1 MLNLFSKSPKRTSPS
16 SSVSVQ
22 EPNLLVKQFQDLNIN
37 IYGTYEEPL
46 FKAKDIGDLLGIKD
60 INSTIRD
67 FDSDESC
74 MHSMHTAF
82 GTKDINMLTEQGL
95 YKVLMTSR
103 KEVAKQFQKWVYQVI
118 KEIRKKGKYDLE
130 EKLLQNQQQLKQNQQ
145 QLKQNQQQLLLKEQE
160 LKYYKELT
168 YEEVEKTGYNYILS
182 TDKPGIYKEGLA
194 KDPKKRIKG
203 LQTGNVDD
211 IQILFEY
218 PTSNPALLESF
229 VHFVLDRYRCN
240 SNREHFRCDLEYM
253 KTVIKLAGKMIDTL
267 KSSFHTISKEEL
279 LERLEMDIYI
289 EEEIE
294 EENEVENEESEFY
307 NWCNENII
315 YKKNSILKLSDVCD
329 LYLGKKVSSRV
340 STKYRK
346 EIEKF
351 IKEKYSNI
359 DYEYK
364 QYTINNLKIR
374 GWLHVSIL

>member
-46 FKAKDIGDLLGIKD
+46 FKAKDIGDLLGIQNIRQNIKD
-60 INSTIRD
+60 LDKDDVCTIYTI
-67 FDSDESC
+67 DSLGRQQE
-74 MHSMHTAF
+74 T
-82 GTKDINMLTEQGL
+82 NMLTENGL
-95 YKVLMTSR
+95 YEVLFTSR
-103 KEVAKQFQKWVYQVI
+103 KEVAKQFKKWVKDVI

-130 EKLLQNQQQLKQNQQ
+130 EKLL
-145 QLKQNQQQLLLKEQE
+145 QNQQQLLLKEQE

-289 EEEIE
+289 EEE
-294 EENEVENEESEFY
+294 NEVENEESEFY
-307 NWCNENII
+307 NWCSENINL
-315 YKKNSILKLSDVCD
+315 KENGILKLNDVCE
-329 LYLGKKVSSRV
+329 LFIGKKVGPRIMSRY
-340 STKYRK
+340 KK
-346 EIEKF
+346 ELEKF
-351 IKEKYSNI
+351 IKENYPNI
-359 DYEYK
+359 DHIYK
-364 QYTINNLKIR
+364 QFWSNDQKYNGWQNLEI
-374 GWLHVSIL
+374 S

>member
-37 IYGTYEEPL
+37 IYGTYEDPL
-46 FKAKDIGDLLGIKD
+46 FKAKDIGDLLEMSNIRETIKTFNNKQKVVSLTD
-60 INSTIRD
+60 TLGGKQ
-67 FDSDESC
+67 E
-74 MHSMHTAF
+74 T
-82 GTKDINMLTEQGL
+82 TMLTEQGL
-95 YKVLMTSR
+95 YKVLMKSR
-103 KEVAKQFQKWVYQVI
+103 KKIAEEFQDWVCEVI
-118 KEIRKKGKYDLE
+118 EEIRKKGKYDLE
-130 EKLLQNQQQLKQNQQ
+130 EKLLQNQQ

-240 SNREHFRCDLEYM
+240 SNREHFRCGLEYM

-267 KSSFHTISKEEL
+267 KSSFHT
-279 LERLEMDIYI
+279 
-289 EEEIE
+289 
-294 EENEVENEESEFY
+294 
-307 NWCNENII
+307 
-315 YKKNSILKLSDVCD
+315 KLFV
-329 LYLGKKVSSRV
+329 L
-340 STKYRK
+340 
-346 EIEKF
+346 
-351 IKEKYSNI
+351 N
-359 DYEYK
+359 
-364 QYTINNLKIR
+364 
-374 GWLHVSIL
+374 

>member
-37 IYGTYEEPL
+37 IYGTYEDPL
-46 FKAKDIGDLLGIKD
+46 FKAKDIGDLLGIKE
-60 INSTIRD
+60 IKSTIRD
-67 FDSDESC
+67 FDSDEKGV
-74 MHSMHTAF
+74 HTMHTL
-82 GTKDINMLTEQGL
+82 GGQQEITMLTEQGL

-118 KEIRKKGKYDLE
+118 KEIRKKGKYQLE
-130 EKLLQNQQQLKQNQQ
+130 EKLLQNQQQLL
-145 QLKQNQQQLLLKEQE
+145 LKEQKLIQKEQE

-279 LERLEMDIYI
+279 FCFKLNLT
-289 EEEIE
+289 
-294 EENEVENEESEFY
+294 
-307 NWCNENII
+307 
-315 YKKNSILKLSDVCD
+315 NSI
-329 LYLGKKVSSRV
+329 
-340 STKYRK
+340 
-346 EIEKF
+346 
-351 IKEKYSNI
+351 
-359 DYEYK
+359 
-364 QYTINNLKIR
+364 
-374 GWLHVSIL
+374 

>member
-1 MLNLFSKSPKRTSPS
+1 MKSRKKIA
-16 SSVSVQ
+16 
-22 EPNLLVKQFQDLNIN
+22 EEFQDWV
-37 IYGTYEEPL
+37 
-46 FKAKDIGDLLGIKD
+46 
-60 INSTIRD
+60 
-67 FDSDESC
+67 C
-74 MHSMHTAF
+74 
-82 GTKDINMLTEQGL
+82 
-95 YKVLMTSR
+95 
-103 KEVAKQFQKWVYQVI
+103 EVI
-118 KEIRKKGKYDLE
+118 EEIRKKGKYDLE
-130 EKLLQNQQQLKQNQQ
+130 EKLLLKEQKLIQ
-145 QLKQNQQQLLLKEQE
+145 KEQE

-279 LERLEMDIYI
+279 LEKLEMDIYI
-289 EEEIE
+289 EENDEPIE
-294 EENEVENEESEFY
+294 VVSQENNEFI

-315 YKKNSILKLSDVCD
+315 YKENSILKLSEICE
-329 LYLGKKVSSRV
+329 LFLGKKVSSRI
-340 STKYRK
+340 STKYKK
-346 EIEKF
+346 EF
-351 IKEKYSNI
+351 EKYIKDHKEQFNYI
-359 DYEYK
+359 NHLK
-364 QYTINNLKIR
+364 QDSHYNNQKYN
-374 GWLHVSIL
+374 GWLHLSFN

>member
-1 MLNLFSKSPKRTSPS
+1 MLNLFSTSPRRTSPS

-22 EPNLLVKQFQDLNIN
+22 EPNLLVKQFQDLNIT

-46 FKAKDIGDLLGIKD
+46 FKAKEIGDLLGIKNIKD
-60 INSTIRD
+60 TISNFNDKQKLGVGLTDPHGRIQ
-67 FDSDESC
+67 E
-74 MHSMHTAF
+74 T
-82 GTKDINMLTEQGL
+82 NMLTEQGL
-95 YKVLMTSR
+95 YKLLMKSR
-103 KEVAKQFQKWVYQVI
+103 KKIAEEFQDWVCEVI
-118 KEIRKKGKYDLE
+118 EEIRKKGKYDLE
-130 EKLLQNQQQLKQNQQ
+130 DKLLQNQQQL
-145 QLKQNQQQLLLKEQE
+145 QLKEQEKQEYQQQLLLKEQE

-267 KSSFHTISKEEL
+267 KSSFHT
-279 LERLEMDIYI
+279 
-289 EEEIE
+289 
-294 EENEVENEESEFY
+294 
-307 NWCNENII
+307 
-315 YKKNSILKLSDVCD
+315 KLFV
-329 LYLGKKVSSRV
+329 L
-340 STKYRK
+340 
-346 EIEKF
+346 
-351 IKEKYSNI
+351 N
-359 DYEYK
+359 
-364 QYTINNLKIR
+364 
-374 GWLHVSIL
+374 